1 MDENTHVIEQISA
14 GFRKVAKEL
23 EEFQVQ
29 LALGKMAAK
38 DKYEEVKKDFNSY
51 VNDFKQK
58 YEGSKELWNEYKAQ
72 LEDLQVQLALGKAE
86 TVEAFR
92 EQKHKIIT
100 KVREIENQ
108 IKSHPL
114 YVNWYPELL
123 AALEKV
129 KIELEIL
136 DDYYDEAKTKV
147 SVEFDKRKKQLEE
160 TIEDIRDKFRK
171 NTENDSRWDVF
182 QEEIA
187 LAYSHLKKAIFQ
199 K

>member
-38 DKYEEVKKDFNSY
+38 DKYEEVKKEFNSY

-58 YEGSKELWNEYKAQ
+58 YEESKEMWNEYKAQ
-72 LEDLQVQLALGKAE
+72 IEDLQVQLALGKAE

-108 IKSHPL
+108 IKNHPL

-136 DDYYDEAKTKV
+136 DDYYDEAKTKA

-160 TIEDIRDKFRK
+160 TIE
-171 NTENDSRWDVF
+171 
-182 QEEIA
+182 
-187 LAYSHLKKAIFQ
+187 
-199 K
+199 